1 MMQVTEA
8 AFQAK
13 VSLNEQTT
21 DPKSHTSVRTLILYP
36 LLSCHLQYSMVD
48 SHAESYLEETRDEHG
63 YTPTSS
69 VAEGEQRLK
78 KEQW

>member
-13 VSLNEQTT
+13 VSLNEQAT

-36 LLSCHLQYSMVD
+36 LLSYHLQNPMVD
-48 SHAESYLEETRDEHG
+48 
-63 YTPTSS
+63 P
-69 VAEGEQRLK
+69 
-78 KEQW
+78 